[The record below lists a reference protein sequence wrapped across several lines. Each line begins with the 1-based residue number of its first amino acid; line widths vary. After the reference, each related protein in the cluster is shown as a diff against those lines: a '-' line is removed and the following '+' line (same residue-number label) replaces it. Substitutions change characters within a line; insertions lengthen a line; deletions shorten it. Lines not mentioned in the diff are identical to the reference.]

1 MDIPVFTEKMGR
13 NRTRT
18 PDRVIAAVRW
28 DYEVGMLSCAQLR
41 RRYGSILVPDTIYDI
56 VSGRLRPDIKA
67 SRFVIKWG

>member
-28 DYEVGMLSCAQLR
+28 DYEVGLLSLAQLR
-41 RRYGSILVPDTIYDI
+41 ERYGSILVASTINDI
-56 VSGRLRPDIKA
+56 AAGRLRPDIKA
-67 SRFVIKWG
+67 SRFVVKWS